1 MSGNQRKSKVKSGGK
16 ILIPIIIMLFV
27 IYEAR
32 SIFKEIDINQVLDI
46 LRNIPNTYLVI
57 FLISAIISISFL
69 CFYDVVLADHYR
81 YNINKLKVFVV
92 AWIAHS
98 FNDIIGFG
106 GLTGATLRT
115 VLFKD
120 ENIYTKDMINFNMIL
135 IPTTIVG
142 LSVMCYLGVL
152 DVFKIY
158 PLLHNQKWLWIVI
171 LIFCAFLPIYYFLD
185 RFTWLSN
192 KLEKFNLY
200 FEGSINLKVRLT
212 LLSTCEWIVR
222 SMMFFTIAKYF
233 KGDASFVSVTG
244 VNILACI
251 AALISFIPG
260 GVGSFDLVAILG
272 LKTLGFSLNSALSIT
287 LLFRLYYF
295 IIPWIIGVI
304 LWVGRVVLR
313 ANKLG
318 NHIRE

>member
-1 MSGNQRKSKVKSGGK
+1 VSNIQGKSKVKNGGK
-16 ILIPIIIMLFV
+16 ILIPIIIMLLV

-32 SIFKEIDINQVLDI
+32 SIFNEIDINQVLDI
-46 LRNIPNTYLVI
+46 LSNIPNTYLLI
-57 FLISAIISISFL
+57 FLISAIISITFL
-69 CFYDVVLADHYR
+69 CFYDVVLADYYK
-81 YNINKLKVFVV
+81 YNVNRLKVFVV
-92 AWIAHS
+92 AWISHS

-120 ENIYTKDMINFNMIL
+120 ENIDTKDMINFNMIL

-152 DVFKIY
+152 NVFKIY
-158 PLLHNQKWLWIVI
+158 PLLHIHQWLWIVI
-171 LIFCAFLPIYYFLD
+171 FIFCAFLPIYYFLD
-185 RFTWLSN
+185 KFTWLNN

-200 FEGSINLKVRLT
+200 FEGSINLKIKLT
-212 LLSTCEWIVR
+212 LLSTFEWIVR
-222 SMMFFTIAKYF
+222 SILFFTISKYF
-233 KGDASFVSVTG
+233 KGNANFLEVTG

-260 GVGSFDLVAILG
+260 GIGSFDLIAIVG
-272 LKTLGFSLNSALSIT
+272 LKGLGYSANSALSIT

-304 LWVGRVVLR
+304 LWIGRGLIR
-313 ANKLG
+313 RNKG
-318 NHIRE
+318 NNHVRG